1 MEEKLKRI
9 RLEKVWR
16 NFCGEDLWEIVLNEF
31 EEPQLKQPTRAWHKI
46 RKVNSENTKDDAIA
60 LPLIQQGLD
69 DNIFSKR
76 LQ

>member
-31 EEPQLKQPTRAWHKI
+31 EEPQLKQ
-46 RKVNSENTKDDAIA
+46 
-60 LPLIQQGLD
+60 QGLD